1 MDVRTVLLLFLDHQQ
16 LTISIIY
23 TVSEDLNFVTVLSLS
38 DILSV
43 LQNYTKWNKFMK
55 YRRQKTYSDLF
66 QNNDDFCTPVYQ
78 PCKSKTNCFVTK
90 RAACYVIND
99 LILKKELQWHETVK
113 LFYELLDG
121 DYFSKVTVS
130 PMSSLFSSFERIS
143 RVDVPA
149 AAPLNYAYEACT
161 NINVSTLN
169 AQVQEAS
176 SNPTITLPSSSI
188 NIPVSVLKKLL
199 LIKFPASN
207 KVLPPLESTCNYDL
221 QTMFQLTLK
230 DRLKIDEFM
239 NDCERFGFHK
249 PEEINWYVD
258 LLENIKNVLP
268 DMAKRIELELKS
280 IVSRCSDQELDHR
293 EFCILEEY

>member
-66 QNNDDFCTPVYQ
+66 QDNDDFCTPVYQ

-113 LFYELLDG
+113 LFYGLLNG

-130 PMSSLFSSFERIS
+130 PMSSLLSSFERIS

-149 AAPLNYAYEACT
+149 AAPLN
-161 NINVSTLN
+161 L
-169 AQVQEAS
+169 
-176 SNPTITLPSSSI
+176 
-188 NIPVSVLKKLL
+188 
-199 LIKFPASN
+199 
-207 KVLPPLESTCNYDL
+207 
-221 QTMFQLTLK
+221 
-230 DRLKIDEFM
+230 
-239 NDCERFGFHK
+239 
-249 PEEINWYVD
+249 
-258 LLENIKNVLP
+258 
-268 DMAKRIELELKS
+268 
-280 IVSRCSDQELDHR
+280 
-293 EFCILEEY
+293 